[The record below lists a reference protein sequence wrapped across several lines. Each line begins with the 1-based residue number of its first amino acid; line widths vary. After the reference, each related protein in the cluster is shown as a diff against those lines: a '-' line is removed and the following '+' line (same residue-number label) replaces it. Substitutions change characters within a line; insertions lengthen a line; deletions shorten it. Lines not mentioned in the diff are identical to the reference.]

1 MIDAFNVL
9 ATAVP
14 PAEGGLTGMAHE
26 FGIEWP
32 FLIAQIVS
40 FSVVALIL
48 YKFAF
53 KPVLATIDERQT
65 KIEDGLNYAEEMKA
79 KLADAET
86 QHAARIREA
95 SLEAQ
100 QIIHEARDTGKEMIE
115 KQIQEANERAEQMMV
130 KAEQAIELE
139 QKKMLADVREEIARL
154 VVLTTSRVLSRDLS
168 DDERSRF
175 VTSATRELD
184 GDQGTS

>member
-1 MIDAFNVL
+1 MIDAFNIL
-9 ATAVP
+9 AAATP
-14 PAEGGLTGMAHE
+14 SAEGGIAGVVHE

-32 FLIAQIVS
+32 FLIAQIIS
-40 FSVVALIL
+40 FSVVAFLL

-65 KIEDGLNYAEEMKA
+65 KIEAGLNYTEEMKV

-86 QHAARIREA
+86 QHTARIKEA

-100 QIIHEARDTGKEMIE
+100 QIIHEARETGKEMIE
-115 KQIQEANERAEQMMV
+115 QQIQEATDRAEQTIA
-130 KAEQAIELE
+130 KAGQAIELE
-139 QKKMLADVREEIARL
+139 RKKMLADVREEIARL

-168 DDERSRF
+168 DDERSRY
-175 VTSATRELD
+175 VSSATEELD
-184 GDQGTS
+184 RN